1 MRGGTVRVVRH
12 RVATLLLGLVAA
24 ATLGGCQYL
33 MGLNPAVPPD
43 FGMPKPAATYKSGH
57 ATVTMDKQPLLELG
71 QLTEG
76 GTMDPS
82 YGASATFRNADGWYV
97 RVMGATQSGTAAYF
111 APAYLTIDRIVGTQH
126 WTTLDSSRCVVTVTK
141 ADETALAGTAT
152 CKGLRWSD
160 ALSVGLG
167 SSFQPPYISGEPAF
181 DAEVTFEATPSNA
194 RVG

>member
-1 MRGGTVRVVRH
+1 MRGGTVRVIRR
-12 RVATLLLGLVAA
+12 RVAALLLGLVAA
-24 ATLGGCQYL
+24 ATLGGCHYL
-33 MGLNPAVPPD
+33 FGLNPSVPPD

-57 ATVTMDKQPLLELG
+57 ATVTVDKQP
-71 QLTEG
+71 
-76 GTMDPS
+76 
-82 YGASATFRNADGWYV
+82 A
-97 RVMGATQSGTAAYF
+97 QSGTAAYF
-111 APAYLTIDRIVGTQH
+111 SPAYLTIDRIVGTQH

-141 ADETALAGTAT
+141 ADETGLAGTAT

-160 ALSVGLG
+160 ALSMGLG